1 MSVSGLGRQ
10 GMTRVTVNNTPYLV
24 LTLVAQTSRL
34 QYVLDD
40 SDLHPL
46 SR

>member
-1 MSVSGLGRQ
+1 MS
-10 GMTRVTVNNTPYLV
+10 RVRVNNTPYLV
-24 LTLVAQTSRL
+24 LTLVAQTSRM